1 MLKLIVQSNWS
12 TLPHFGQTQFPF
24 SVCSNHRARLHV
36 GQSCGTFPSTIFTL
50 TFFLGCPSL
59 HFVMFSI
66 FNAFSSIAGLRLQE
80 KPEFYS
86 SSSFGLRAN
95 CAVPK
100 TVRRSTSANHT
111 MMASTYLDDK
121 ALANL
126 PFAIFVDI
134 QDQYLCGLIPRL

>member
-12 TLPHFGQTQFPF
+12 TLPHFGQTQFRF

-66 FNAFSSIAGLRLQE
+66 FHASSSIGGWRLQE
-80 KPEFYS
+80 KHGFYS
-86 SSSFGLRAN
+86 SSPFGPRSN
-95 CAVPK
+95 CAFVN
-100 TVRRSTSANHT
+100 SNHT
-111 MMASTYLDDK
+111 MMASTCLVDK
-121 ALANL
+121 GLANL
-126 PFAIFVDI
+126 PSAVSLDI